1 MQVLTRK
8 LLLKF
13 ICNKFACYTQDKAC
27 KELEDGERSD
37 ESGEEPL
44 SKEELEKNH
53 SKAIEY
59 KQQGNDFV
67 KQKKWDKAIASYSEA
82 IKIFPYDP
90 IFYANRALC
99 HLKLDK

>member
-1 MQVLTRK
+1 MLVIQEE
-8 LLLKF
+8 
-13 ICNKFACYTQDKAC
+13 AC
-27 KELEDGERSD
+27 KELDNEEHSDGS
-37 ESGEEPL
+37 SEEPL
-44 SKEELEKNH
+44 SKKELEKNH

-82 IKIFPYDP
+82 IKIFPYDA

-99 HLKLDK
+99 YLKQDK

>member
-1 MQVLTRK
+1 
-8 LLLKF
+8 
-13 ICNKFACYTQDKAC
+13 
-27 KELEDGERSD
+27 
-37 ESGEEPL
+37 L

-67 KQKKWDKAIASYSEA
+67 KQKKWDKAITSYSEA
-82 IKIFPYDP
+82 IKIFPYDA

-99 HLKLDK
+99 YLKQDK